1 MKKIKRPTFEEMY
14 DSYKKL
20 IYYETFKHL
29 KSLELIEESMQET
42 MIKILKQYEKLADMD
57 EAARR
62 VYIGKIARGTAT
74 DFYYK
79 EVATR
84 NNVVYIEELS
94 EGEGSISETEVFMSD
109 IILDS
114 NLEDSLDELTSGER
128 EIIHLFYFEE
138 IPYSEIASLLGI
150 SEDNAR
156 QRMCRAKKYLKKIL
170 ESKK

>member
-20 IYYETFKHL
+20 IYIETYKHL
-29 KSLELIEESMQET
+29 KPLELIEESMQET

-62 VYIGKIARGTAT
+62 VYIGKIASGTAT
-74 DFYYK
+74 NFYYK
-79 EVATR
+79 EVAER
-84 NNVVYIEELS
+84 NNVEYIEELS
-94 EGEGSISETEVFMSD
+94 EGEGSIPETGAFMSD

-114 NLEDSLDELTSGER
+114 NLEDSLDELTPGER

-138 IPYSEIASLLGI
+138 IPYSEIASMLGI
-150 SEDNAR
+150 SEDSVR
-156 QRMCRAKKYLKKIL
+156 QRMCRAKKHLKKIL

>member
-20 IYYETFKHL
+20 IYVETRKHL
-29 KSLELIEESMQET
+29 KPLELIEESMQET

-57 EAARR
+57 EAARCT
-62 VYIGKIARGTAT
+62 YIGKIARGTAIN
-74 DFYYK
+74 FFYK
-79 EVATR
+79 EVAAC
-84 NNVVYIEELS
+84 NNVVYIEDLG
-94 EGEGSISETEVFMSD
+94 EGEKDFSETEVIMPDIVLGSD
-109 IILDS
+109 
-114 NLEDSLDELTSGER
+114 LEEFLSELTPGER

-150 SEDNAR
+150 SEDSVR
-156 QRMCRAKKYLKKIL
+156 QRMCRAKKHLKKIL